1 MYRGFHFPRFMR
13 RIRPE
18 ATRRLSRKFSQF
30 NNGGPM
36 MTLTKP
42 MPIYQDGYLRRSLED
57 RNARL
62 QLTATFEAKEV
73 EDSSNPWAEDDIGA
87 IKAVT
92 FDFTGTLAQVKGSTE
107 EHYLDE
113 LKAVVLA
120 DYGHKTWA
128 EVDEASIRPRLLKAF
143 YSAYKARMREL
154 PNFGYGK
161 IESEEWWDWVI
172 VETFK
177 SAGVPQTILERVHKR
192 VGERLYD
199 RFATNSA
206 WELYPEV
213 PDLIR
218 SLNSSGI
225 ILGVVSNFDS
235 RLEPILESLG
245 ILKYF
250 RFVLASG
257 ELGIEKPS
265 AEIYEEA
272 MKLAGCDTFEE
283 ILHVGDTVKTDVL
296 GPLDMGMPFIFVD
309 RHNQDSPQLV
319 PVEELLK
326 SRGVYDKL
334 VMRTNTVANLSELAD
349 QFDETYITHKEPQ
362 PPRE

>member
-1 MYRGFHFPRFMR
+1 MD
-13 RIRPE
+13 E
-18 ATRRLSRKFSQF
+18 S
-30 NNGGPM
+30 
-36 MTLTKP
+36 
-42 MPIYQDGYLRRSLED
+42 DG
-57 RNARL
+57 
-62 QLTATFEAKEV
+62 
-73 EDSSNPWAEDDIGA
+73 DSPWAEDELCGA

-107 EHYLDE
+107 DHYLDE
-113 LKAVVLA
+113 LKAVVIA
-120 DYGHKTWA
+120 EYGGQEKWV
-128 EVDEASIRPRLLKAF
+128 ELVDEASVRPRLRKAF
-143 YSAYKARMREL
+143 SAAYKTRMRDL
-154 PNFGYGK
+154 PNFGYGTMD
-161 IESEEWWDWVI
+161 SEEWWDGVI
-172 VETFK
+172 MDTFQK
-177 SAGVPQTILERVHKR
+177 AGVSQRVLDTVHER
-192 VGERLYD
+192 VGERLYK
-199 RFATNSA
+199 RFATDSA

-218 SLNSSGI
+218 SLNASGI
-225 ILGVVSNFDS
+225 VLGVVSNFDA
-235 RLEPILESLG
+235 RLKPILESLG
-245 ILKYF
+245 ISEYF

-272 MKLAGCDTFEE
+272 MKLADCDTFEE

-319 PVEELLK
+319 PVEEILK

-349 QFDETYITHKEPQ
+349 QFDETYITHKTDP
-362 PPRE
+362 